1 MSLQVTMTMMTTM
14 MMMMMKR
21 EKTKVFE
28 LYELWF
34 HLLASILDPE

>member
-1 MSLQVTMTMMTTM
+1 MSLQVMMTMMTK

-28 LYELWF
+28 LYKQWF
-34 HLLASILDPE
+34 HLLTSILDPR